1 MFRHKDNRRTHIHN
15 LRLASI
21 LSFIAGVV
29 NICGVLSINILTTN
43 VTGHFAYFSDQIVNN
58 NYSSAFS
65 FLLFIFFFLFG
76 AFSSNVLI
84 EIVSRIRPRISHTM
98 PMIIEMIILC
108 YIGFFGYTNGKLNLD
123 VQVLA
128 CGLLF
133 AMGLQNSL
141 VTQVSQ
147 STVRTT
153 HLTGLF
159 TDLGIELSQL
169 IFYRKSSQIQKLS
182 KSIYLR
188 LIIIACFFSGGILGG
203 FLFRFYEMKTLLLAA
218 FLLII
223 AMLYDSIRYRFYV
236 YKRKMMGAN
245 FSK

>member
-1 MFRHKDNRRTHIHN
+1 MFRHKGNRRTHIHN

-84 EIVSRIRPRISHTM
+84 EIVSRIRPRISHTL
-98 PMIIEMIILC
+98 PMIIEMLILSF
-108 YIGFFGYTNGKLNLD
+108 IGFFGYTNRQLTLD
-123 VQVLA
+123 VKEIA

-141 VTQVSQ
+141 VTQISQ

-169 IFYRKSSQIQKLS
+169 IFYRRSSQIQKLS
-182 KSIYLR
+182 NSIYLR
-188 LIIIACFFSGGILGG
+188 LIIIACFFLGGILGG
-203 FLFRFYEMKTLLLAA
+203 FLFGFYKLQTLLLAA
-218 FLLII
+218 LLLII

-236 YKRKMMGAN
+236 YKRKITSAN
-245 FSK
+245 FNT